1 MEQFDAIGA
10 AFDNTVVD
18 MAADGDGAHG
28 HCGIRQALCHCYD
41 IRRHAQRFR
50 CRCAANTTK
59 AGDHFVKDKKDAV
72 FAGNLAQLF
81 EIADGRNQHAG

>member
-41 IRRHAQRFR
+41 IGRNAQRFR
-50 CRCAANTTK
+50 RCCTADTTK
-59 AGDHFVKDKKDAV
+59 ARDDFVKDKKDAV

-81 EIADGRNQHAG
+81 EIADGRNQDAG

>member
-28 HCGIRQALCHCYD
+28 HCGIRQALCHCYH
-41 IRRHAQRFR
+41 IGRNAQRFR
-50 CRCAANTTK
+50 RRCTADTSK
-59 AGDHFVKDKKDAV
+59 ARNDFIKDKKDAV

-81 EIADGRNQHAG
+81 EIADGRNQDAG